1 MSKNY
6 FYEVNDVENARFEL
20 RKRVDPDSKS
30 YTLYKD
36 FTSLF
41 FEGKKLPN
49 GEDVDIIGIIE
60 RKKDGESWWEV
71 KIKVGECKIGLGMDY
86 IGPSINWAQEA
97 GLEEREILKFINV
110 SREIGGHLIWPRW
123 IYDGKYRINPFYS
136 INKYRGGLKGVFD
149 RIDYTLLYLKL
160 WFEGEDEPFRDVF
173 NANRVWLNKFVDF
186 TGFIQ
191 YYKLDSFVE
200 FGKETKIKSLSTFNC
215 KNKQYEELRPKSKP
229 HIPNCKEKYEQYIEG
244 CNYIICSRT
253 CSLT

>member
-20 RKRVDPDSKS
+20 RNRVDPDSKS

-86 IGPSINWAQEA
+86 IGPSSRDGYMMANIA
-97 GLEEREILKFINV
+97 LILFTV
-110 SREIGGHLIWPRW
+110 SISIGAVLRVFLIEL
-123 IYDGKYRINPFYS
+123 IIHC
-136 INKYRGGLKGVFD
+136 
-149 RIDYTLLYLKL
+149 
-160 WFEGEDEPFRDVF
+160 
-173 NANRVWLNKFVDF
+173 
-186 TGFIQ
+186 
-191 YYKLDSFVE
+191 
-200 FGKETKIKSLSTFNC
+200 ST
-215 KNKQYEELRPKSKP
+215 
-229 HIPNCKEKYEQYIEG
+229 
-244 CNYIICSRT
+244 
-253 CSLT
+253 